1 MHSSHCEDLCKVA
14 METEK
19 ITFLS
24 EIAAASA
31 KKKMKKK
38 PINTKAVIRPW
49 LFYCKY
55 KCRKNIIFLTFRCLI
70 NFLIGNS

>member
-24 EIAAASA
+24 DIAAASA
-31 KKKMKKK
+31 KKNEEKTHQHQSS
-38 PINTKAVIRPW
+38 NQALAV
-49 LFYCKY
+49 L
-55 KCRKNIIFLTFRCLI
+55 L
-70 NFLIGNS
+70 